1 MDDTQDCKRQDL
13 AAYCRQDTGGRLST
27 DLLASY
33 LPGNEPAEGKDDAR
47 GSAESAGDARDNTGD
62 GGGAGGSG
70 GGAGGGAGGAQVGG
84 APLGEAEADEVRR
97 WKELAERAGSSCG
110 SNRGRDSLEQAAGSA
125 VSSMPGQQPAQG
137 RSCRDHRASSSP
149 HVTHNLGYVLKAG
162 KLGIGDWQR
171 RFIQFTAGEMRYY
184 TDDPRTGAT
193 LKGKASLEGAT
204 IKVVDPPAG
213 AGAKKKNQG
222 PLVLLTITSGKSRTF
237 KFRDLEPFRF
247 EGDHGKT
254 WETALREQLEF
265 ISALAVD
272 SALRK
277 GWGK

>member
-1 MDDTQDCKRQDL
+1 MDDTGTE
-13 AAYCRQDTGGRLST
+13 A

-33 LPGNEPAEGKDDAR
+33 LPGNEPAEGKDDVR
-47 GSAESAGDARDNTGD
+47 GSADNTGD
-62 GGGAGGSG
+62 GGGAGGSRG
-70 GGAGGGAGGAQVGG
+70 GSGEGAVGG
-84 APLGEAEADEVRR
+84 APGEAEAEEVRR

-110 SNRGRDSLEQAAGSA
+110 SGRSRDSLEQAAGSA
-125 VSSMPGQQPAQG
+125 VSSMPGRQPAQG
-137 RSCRDHRASSSP
+137 RSCRDHRASSSA

-184 TDDPRTGAT
+184 TDDPRAGAT

-265 ISALAVD
+265 INDLAVD